1 MPLDAKV
8 ISLEQLLLKYP
19 CLDVPNYQRT
29 FRWTEEKI
37 TTTFQDIL
45 NGLDFTGQAD
55 NRGHFLGSVVVCKDV
70 TNNKTDLVDGQQRLT
85 TLTIMLWSLA
95 KLADKQTIDKAKRV
109 ILQKDLQ
116 TPRILH
122 KSGNKE
128 LCSDRDAYREIATKI
143 EADHSPEEGEPD
155 DENVIQRNADWHKA
169 LISTYIY
176 KAGACLDDLAERA
189 CDAYLRDTKTTS
201 RSKAASEIY
210 KRLAEGIR
218 LIIIETD
225 QRKEGMRVF
234 ASINAGG
241 TPLET
246 WELIMSAF
254 YTHGPEPKQQSLVE
268 LTFEN
273 DKHSISKVLASED
286 DDAAVN
292 NGLRAFWLATRRFA
306 RMDDLFNEF
315 NETLAKSADPK
326 KTHSDLLK
334 QILFSVP
341 FLKAFDTAPTSMK
354 NAVVEKSYSLESI
367 YPLTVAMKDKLARPI
382 LLSLLL
388 RLHKDPETANDAVRR
403 VSFALEKAR
412 MKLIIC
418 KYGANF
424 IEKPYSQLA
433 VDIYKGKLGNDPE
446 TIEDNVYDY
455 LRGIKGFPGKEELE
469 AAFQRYSPTGT
480 SLKIPKLIAIRLQD
494 ALRNPTKLP
503 FLYQST
509 PKKVEDTFRLVKG
522 LSFDADATDHVAR
535 KLGFKSAAN
544 LNAIGCSLGNLF
556 MADPETKEIDHS
568 IEFNG
573 EVEVA
578 DLGEDAM
585 TERRDMLADLAARIW
600 HF

>member
-29 FRWTEEKI
+29 FKWNEEKI

-70 TNNKTDLVDGQQRLT
+70 TNNRTDLVDGQQRLT

-109 ILQKDLQ
+109 ILQSDLQ

-122 KSGNKE
+122 KSSNKE

-201 RSKAASEIY
+201 RSKAAAEIY

-273 DKHSISKVLASED
+273 DKHSIAKVLASED

-292 NGLRAFWLATRRFA
+292 NGLRTFWLATRRFA

-315 NETLAKSADPK
+315 NETLAKSQDPK

-341 FLKAFDTAPTSMK
+341 FLKAFDTAPNSIK
-354 NAVVEKSYSLESI
+354 NAVVEKSYALESV

-388 RLHKDPETANDAVRR
+388 RLHKDPESADDAVRR

-412 MKLIIC
+412 MKLIVC

-433 VDIYKGKLGNDPE
+433 VDIYKGKLGDDPE
-446 TIEDNVYDY
+446 TIEDTVYDY
-455 LRGIKGFPGKEELE
+455 LRGIKGFPTKEELE
-469 AAFQRYSPTGT
+469 SAFQRYTPTGKDQK
-480 SLKIPKLIAIRLQD
+480 LPKLIAIRLQE
-494 ALRNPTKLP
+494 ALRNPKKLP
-503 FLYQST
+503 FLYLST
-509 PKKVEDTFRLVKG
+509 PKREVDTFKLTKG
-522 LSFDADATDHVAR
+522 LIYDKEPSERDAHN
-535 KLGFKSAAN
+535 LGFESAAK
-544 LNAIGCSLGNLF
+544 LLLIGGSLGNLF
-556 MADPETKEIDHS
+556 MADLESGDIDHR

-573 EVEVA
+573 RKDISELDEQ
-578 DLGEDAM
+578 AM
-585 TERRDMLADLAARIW
+585 TERRDMLAELASRIW
-600 HF
+600 NF

>member
-29 FRWTEEKI
+29 FKWTEEKI

-45 NGLDFTGQAD
+45 NGLDFTGSGD
-55 NRGHFLGSVVVCKDV
+55 NRGHFLGSVVICKDP
-70 TNNKTDLVDGQQRLT
+70 TNNKIDLVDGQQRLT

-95 KLADKQTIDKAKRV
+95 KLADKQTLEKARRT
-109 ILQKDLQ
+109 ILQADRQ
-116 TPRILH
+116 NPRILH
-122 KSGNKE
+122 KAGNKE
-128 LCSDRDAYREIATKI
+128 LCSDRDAYREVATKL
-143 EADHSPEEGEPD
+143 EANHSPETGDTD
-155 DENVIQRNADWHKA
+155 DEGVIQRNADWHAA
-169 LISTYIY
+169 LVDTPIY
-176 KAGACLDDLAERA
+176 RAGACLDDLAARA
-189 CDAYLRDTKTTS
+189 CDAYLRDTNTTS
-201 RSKAASEIY
+201 RSKAAAEIY
-210 KRLAEGIR
+210 ARLSEGVK

-241 TPLET
+241 TPLQT

-268 LTFEN
+268 LTFES
-273 DKHSISKVLASED
+273 DRYSISKVLGTDNED
-286 DDAAVN
+286 STVN
-292 NGLRAFWLATRRFA
+292 NGLRTFWLSTRRFA

-315 NETLAKSADPK
+315 NETLSKSTDPK

-341 FLKAFDTAPTSMK
+341 LLKAFDTAPNTVE
-354 NAVVEKSYSLESI
+354 NVVAEKTYSFASI

-382 LLSLLL
+382 LLSILL
-388 RLHKDPETANDAVRR
+388 RLNKDPKAADDALRR

-433 VDIYKGKLGNDPE
+433 VEIYKGKHSEDPE
-446 TIEDNVYDY
+446 VIEKKVLEF
-455 LRGIKGFPGKEELE
+455 LREIKGFPAKDEFE
-469 AAFQRYSPTGT
+469 AAFQRYAPTGRDQK
-480 SLKIPKLIAIRLQD
+480 LPKLIAIRLQD
-494 ALRNPTKLP
+494 ALRNPDKIP
-503 FLYQST
+503 FLYLST
-509 PKKVEDTFRLVKG
+509 PKRSEDSFKLIKG
-522 LSFDADATDHVAR
+522 MSFDADASDHEAK

-544 LNAIGCSLGNLF
+544 LQAIGSSLGNLF
-556 MADPETKEIDHS
+556 MADPETLEIDHR

-573 EVEVA
+573 KTEVA

-585 TERRDMLADLAARIW
+585 KERRDTLAELAARIW